1 MASHKSWMTKYIYEA
16 WRVLDFHRESFPI
29 MKLSLSNFSVPQA
42 LENTLSKYVL
52 LLNRGRGTG

>member
-1 MASHKSWMTKYIYEA
+1 MTKYIYEA